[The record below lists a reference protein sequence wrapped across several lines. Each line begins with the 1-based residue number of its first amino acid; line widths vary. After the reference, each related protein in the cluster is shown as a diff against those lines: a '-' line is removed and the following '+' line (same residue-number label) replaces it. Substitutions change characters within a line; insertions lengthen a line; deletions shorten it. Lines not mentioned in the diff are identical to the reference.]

1 MAYSPLTAAST
12 IDFLS
17 RSRERL
23 GEGLLNL
30 RLIAAGTKLPSWI
43 NEGYND
49 YAKRLTQDYKLELL
63 EIPLGQRS
71 GGDTVRATEK
81 EGERMLAAFNAMS
94 NPYVVALQVGG
105 KNLST
110 EQLAQFLS
118 TRAREGRSIAFCV
131 GGPEG
136 LAAAV
141 DSRADLRWSLS
152 GLTLPHAMVRVIVA
166 EALYRAVMVIK
177 GHPYHRA

>member
-1 MAYSPLTAAST
+1 M
-12 IDFLS
+12 
-17 RSRERL
+17 
-23 GEGLLNL
+23 NL

-49 YAKRLTQDYKLELL
+49 YARRLTQDYKLELI

-71 GGDTVRATEK
+71 GGDTARAMEK
-81 EGERMLAAFNAMS
+81 EGERMLSAMTG
-94 NPYVVALQVGG
+94 NPCIVALQVGG
-105 KNLST
+105 KAFST
-110 EQLAQFLS
+110 EQLAKFLE
-118 TRAREGRSIAFCV
+118 ARTHEGRGLAFCI

-141 DSRADLRWSLS
+141 DERAELRWSLS
-152 GLTLPHAMVRVIVA
+152 PLTLPHALVRVIVA